1 MPADE
6 LCFSADGIVLK
17 PISLRPPAH
26 AVRSLAVIAGLRL
39 RETMGRQYT
48 CESQRFLSRDSARR
62 QGDHP

>member
-26 AVRSLAVIAGLRL
+26 AARSLARIAGLRL
-39 RETMGRQYT
+39 RERWGASTPVNRNG
-48 CESQRFLSRDSARR
+48 FLSRDSARR